1 MCNFLHWSWARRGTP
16 SKVKTKRQK
25 AGVIDEPKIV
35 GDLGSLFMWSCTSPN
50 KYLLSVL
57 RPCHTTRQF
66 VLATCNAIFAETK
79 YCRLQLGCNLL
90 CDLQWDYILCTPS
103 ILKCQ
108 WHSGYVV
115 LWSVPSQKIVRKVA
129 VGVSHAVT
137 CHVPLRKV
145 EAASTFSA
153 TCDKIFRHETSCKH
167 GVSQEEVFLATCNAT
182 PLYCK
187 LQGKLPCVTWP
198 LDRVK

>member
-1 MCNFLHWSWARRGTP
+1 MCNFLHWSCARRGTP

-79 YCRLQLGCNLL
+79 YCRLQLGC
-90 CDLQWDYILCTPS
+90 QTY
-103 ILKCQ
+103 
-108 WHSGYVV
+108 
-115 LWSVPSQKIVRKVA
+115 
-129 VGVSHAVT
+129 
-137 CHVPLRKV
+137 
-145 EAASTFSA
+145 A
-153 TCDKIFRHETSCKH
+153 TCF
-167 GVSQEEVFLATCNAT
+167 ATCSEIIFYARRVFKNVSGI
-182 PLYCK
+182 LIMSCCDWFLLKK
-187 LQGKLPCVTWP
+187 L
-198 LDRVK
+198 